1 MSDNQ
6 QDMQVPHLK
15 ATAIIA
21 VQIGTGFVQRLQEL
35 MIFLMEGREEEIKAL
50 EIKKPGEDM
59 TPWENSV
66 VTVTMI
72 LQDIMKNA
80 KDTDQLEYK
89 SLSSMLPS
97 SPDQH

>member
-6 QDMQVPHLK
+6 QDMQIPHLK

-50 EIKKPGEDM
+50 ETKKPGEDM

-66 VTVTMI
+66 VTVTML